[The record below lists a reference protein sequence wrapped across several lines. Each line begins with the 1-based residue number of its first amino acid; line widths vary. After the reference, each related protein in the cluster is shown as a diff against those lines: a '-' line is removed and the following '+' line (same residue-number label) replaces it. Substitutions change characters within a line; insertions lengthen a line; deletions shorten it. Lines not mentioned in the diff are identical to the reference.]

1 MKSSEASYQN
11 SKKVPFISKSIV
23 LAVLLLIATL
33 FLFDKS
39 PSNDYVGWATFILF
53 WTVKSGFDFFED
65 RKNGR
70 KVSAIINLTLIAIG
84 FGILLWQMISFLSF

>member
-1 MKSSEASYQN
+1 MKSSEAPYKN
-11 SKKVPFISKSIV
+11 SKKVPFILRNIV
-23 LAVLLLIATL
+23 LVIIILVATI
-33 FLFDKS
+33 FLFDRN
-39 PSNDYVGWATFILF
+39 PSNDDVGWVAFIVF
-53 WTVKSGFDFFED
+53 WTVKSGFDFIED